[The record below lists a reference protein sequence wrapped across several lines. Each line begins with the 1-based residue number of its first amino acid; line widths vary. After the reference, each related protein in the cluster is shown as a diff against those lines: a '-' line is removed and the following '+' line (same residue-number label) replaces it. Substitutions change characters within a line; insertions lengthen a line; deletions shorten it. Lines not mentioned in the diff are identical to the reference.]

1 MSQGAEANQDRFGL
15 IGTEL
20 EGKFRVER
28 FVAEGGFAAVYQAVH
43 LTLERPV
50 AVKVL
55 KTPPEFNQEARDAFF
70 EKFAFEAKSIARI
83 SHPNIV
89 QVLDY
94 GASTMPN
101 GETAP
106 WMVLEWLTGQT
117 LDQDLKVRR
126 ESGGRTPEEAL
137 TLLRPVF
144 EAMAFAHE
152 EGIAHRDIKPANM
165 MVAQA
170 RRGAQLRLLD
180 FGIAKIMGEEES
192 AGSGM
197 TKTMTAMQ
205 AFSPKYAAPEQIG
218 GARTGPWTDVHAM
231 GIILTEVLTDL
242 PPYNGKDMTSRF
254 AEALSP
260 VRPTPLKRKIDVGA
274 WEPIIAKATA
284 LQPTDRYPDC
294 GEFLAALESALPNAR
309 KVSLEE
315 PAPLVVVE
323 RGYPDA
329 TALAPTPSPPAVAYA
344 PPPRPQESTTLSG
357 SAFAAELR
365 PPPAASR
372 PFTPMLM
379 AAGGLLIVVAALA
392 IGRSLA
398 TPTPAAAPTA
408 APAAPIAPPAVVA
421 APVVAPEP
429 AAPVAVAPTAVDAGA
444 PVVAAPVAAAPTVA
458 PLVPEAAPVAE
469 DRHHRRRHGH
479 ASAAPSTGAAAAPT
493 TPAAHAPTARPGG
506 GYDVE

>member
-1 MSQGAEANQDRFGL
+1 MSHGAEANQDRFGL

-55 KTPPEFNQEARDAFF
+55 KTPPEFNEEARQAFI
-70 EKFAFEAKSIARI
+70 EKFAFEAKTIARI

-94 GASTMPN
+94 GASEMPS

-117 LDQDLKVRR
+117 LDQDLKLRR

-137 TLLRPVF
+137 NLLRPVF

-165 MVAQA
+165 MLAQA
-170 RRGAQLRLLD
+170 RRGPQLRLLD
-180 FGIAKIMGEEES
+180 FGIAKIMGEDES

-231 GIILTEVLTDL
+231 GIILTEVITDL
-242 PPYNGKDMTSRF
+242 PPYNGKDMTTRF

-284 LQPTDRYPDC
+284 LQPTDRFPDC
-294 GEFLAALESALPNAR
+294 GEFLAALEAALPGAR
-309 KVSLEE
+309 KVLLED
-315 PAPLVVVE
+315 PPPVVVVE
-323 RGYPDA
+323 RSSVDRTSLAGVP
-329 TALAPTPSPPAVAYA
+329 TAPLASA
-344 PPPRPQESTTLSG
+344 PQQESTTLSG
-357 SAFAAELR
+357 SAFATELR
-365 PPPAASR
+365 PPPESSARRYMPA
-372 PFTPMLM
+372 LM
-379 AAGGLLIVVAALA
+379 AGGGLLIVVGALA

-398 TPTPAAAPTA
+398 TPPPPPPPA
-408 APAAPIAPPAVVA
+408 PAVVA
-421 APVVAPEP
+421 RPVEP
-429 AAPVAVAPTAVDAGA
+429 AEPVAAP
-444 PVVAAPVAAAPTVA
+444 PVVAAPAV
-458 PLVPEAAPVAE
+458 AAPVPVAAPVLVADAGPPAE
-469 DRHHRRRHGH
+469 VVPADPSPVAADDRPRRRHRRGH
-479 ASAAPSTGAAAAPT
+479 GHGTAPT
-493 TPAAHAPTARPGG
+493 TATPAAPANTPTRPATGHSG
-506 GYDVE
+506 PGAYDVE

>member
-1 MSQGAEANQDRFGL
+1 MSHGAEANQDRFGL

-55 KTPPEFNQEARDAFF
+55 KTPPEFNEEARAAFI
-70 EKFAFEAKSIARI
+70 EKFAFEAKTIARI

-94 GASTMPN
+94 GASTMPS

-137 TLLRPVF
+137 NLLRPVF

-180 FGIAKIMGEEES
+180 FGIAKIMGEDEN

-242 PPYNGKDMTSRF
+242 PPYNGKDMTTRF
-254 AEALSP
+254 AEALSS
-260 VRPTPLKRKIDVGA
+260 VRPTPLKRRVDVGA
-274 WEPIIAKATA
+274 WEPVIAKATA
-284 LQPTDRYPDC
+284 LQPTDRYADC

-315 PAPLVVVE
+315 VAPLIVVE
-323 RGYPDA
+323 RGYPET
-329 TALAPTPSPPAVAYA
+329 TALAPPSAPLVDPA
-344 PPPRPQESTTLSG
+344 PPRAPESTTLSG
-357 SAFAAELR
+357 SAFATGMR
-365 PPPAASR
+365 PPPASR
-372 PFTPMLM
+372 PFVPMLM
-379 AAGGLLIVVAALA
+379 AGGGLLIVVAALA

-398 TPTPAAAPTA
+398 PPAPTPAPTAALTAPVAPPAAAPETRVLPIA
-408 APAAPIAPPAVVA
+408 APGVADAGPPLVA
-421 APVVAPEP
+421 APVVASV
-429 AAPVAVAPTAVDAGA
+429 APVPE
-444 PVVAAPVAAAPTVA
+444 VVA
-458 PLVPEAAPVAE
+458 EG
-469 DRHHRRRHGH
+469 RHHRRHHGH
-479 ASAAPSTGAAAAPT
+479 APPAVTAAAPAPAT
-493 TPAAHAPTARPGG
+493 PHAPAAHPGAG

>member
-1 MSQGAEANQDRFGL
+1 MSHGAEANQDRFGL

-55 KTPPEFNQEARDAFF
+55 KTPPEFNEEAREAFI
-70 EKFAFEAKSIARI
+70 EKFAFEAKTIARI

-94 GASTMPN
+94 GASEMPN

-106 WMVLEWLTGQT
+106 WMVLEWLAGQT
-117 LDQDLKVRR
+117 LDQDLKLRR

-137 TLLRPVF
+137 NLLRPVF

-165 MVAQA
+165 MLAQA
-170 RRGAQLRLLD
+170 RRGPQLRLLD
-180 FGIAKIMGEEES
+180 FGIAKIMGEDEN

-231 GIILTEVLTDL
+231 GIILTEVITDL
-242 PPYNGKDMTSRF
+242 PPYNGKDMTTRF

-260 VRPTPLKRKIDVGA
+260 ARPTPLKRKIDVGA

-284 LQPTDRYPDC
+284 LHPTDRFPDC
-294 GEFLAALESALPNAR
+294 GEFLAALEAALPGAR
-309 KVSLEE
+309 KVLLED
-315 PAPLVVVE
+315 APLVVVE
-323 RGYPDA
+323 RSSVDRTSLA
-329 TALAPTPSPPAVAYA
+329 AAPTAPLASPPQ
-344 PPPRPQESTTLSG
+344 QESTTLSG
-357 SAFAAELR
+357 SAFETELR
-365 PPPAASR
+365 PPPEAPAR
-372 PFTPMLM
+372 RYMPALM
-379 AAGGLLIVVAALA
+379 AGGGLLIVVGALA

-398 TPTPAAAPTA
+398 TPPPAPPPALVARPLEPALRPEPAAA
-408 APAAPIAPPAVVA
+408 PAVVA
-421 APVVAPEP
+421 APVAP
-429 AAPVAVAPTAVDAGA
+429 
-444 PVVAAPVAAAPTVA
+444 PVVAAPAVVADAGAPAAVAPAVAA
-458 PLVPEAAPVAE
+458 E
-469 DRHHRRRHGH
+469 DPPRRRHRHGHGHGAAPAAATPAGAANPPTRPGTGH
-479 ASAAPSTGAAAAPT
+479 AGSGA
-493 TPAAHAPTARPGG
+493 
-506 GYDVE
+506 YDVE